1 MPEPETTRLPSP
13 AQERV
18 MRRLLRGPQDVRQF
32 PDVTIRA
39 LVRNRWIRLTG
50 GETIALTAIGRTML
64 GERATRQKLR
74 ARRQAWN
81 RELELRK
88 GRAAFARSLPA
99 GAGLLMVSIA
109 KGDPS

>member
-18 MRRLLRGPQDVRQF
+18 MRALARAPQDVRQF

-39 LVRNRWIRLTG
+39 LARNRWIRPAGDQL
-50 GETIALTAIGRTML
+50 IALTAIGRSML
-64 GERATRQKLR
+64 GERATRRRLR
-74 ARRQAWN
+74 ARRQAWKQ
-81 RELELRK
+81 ELELRK

-99 GAGLLMVSIA
+99 GGLGWDIA
-109 KGDPS
+109 L